1 MFSHQQLIQIET
13 EWNHVFQRTQTQT
26 EQSEGAASARKS
38 TPEPEAIFIQT
49 HNISQVLWCP

>member
-49 HNISQVLWCP
+49 HNISQVL